1 MSILTSVSHLICLF
15 FLINITQNSNDRGD
29 GGIVNEAIKIMMV
42 GYVKV
47 VLSEPENIKKFYDF
61 NYIQVVN

>member
-29 GGIVNEAIKIMMV
+29 GGIVNEAIKIMMA
-42 GYVKV
+42 GYAKF